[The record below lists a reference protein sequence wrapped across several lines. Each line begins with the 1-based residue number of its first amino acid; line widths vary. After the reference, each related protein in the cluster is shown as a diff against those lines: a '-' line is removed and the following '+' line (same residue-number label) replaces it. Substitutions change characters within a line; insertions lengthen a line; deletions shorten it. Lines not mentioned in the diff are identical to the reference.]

1 MSLRAVKTLSD
12 RKDVNGGDMQTLLDS
27 LNIEHKKVLIRPK
40 LVGPV
45 VSRRRDRQT
54 LQKLAFLVSQIRDLG
69 SADGFSEPEIASLLD
84 IIVDPHF
91 GMNSYFRVRGALFRF
106 YHAYSLSDSSFDT
119 IQSQDPTLA
128 RALVESL
135 YPKEQVSLTA
145 VRKVLAF
152 LGNPSLNIARC
163 SLKAALLTW
172 LTRVLVAITPADRKT
187 LASKYYG
194 VLFHYLAVPNLQRA
208 ICSLLC
214 DLTEEY
220 HVKPYRI
227 RKLKQVWATARHE
240 PTYLGPLIGTF
251 HRFRPYLVDMLPDC
265 PHMEVEISDVLW
277 CALLKNIRDKW
288 AAAKRV
294 SPLIL
299 DDESMREDLRLLAEF
314 HNHLH
319 GKGER
324 DDVVLEKHKL
334 QSVYSLQQIQESA
347 GRSLRAQLQSYDCIS
362 SAAEELKLCLE
373 CLLQTTKAAQTL
385 SDAAH
390 QSLLAYVEKWDGS
403 ANSEVVFELA
413 TYMPLFSHEVF
424 SRRFFNPL
432 VKLYKTS
439 NVFWK
444 ASLIQ
449 MYIGLVIRWGHH
461 EWPLHVGLAV
471 EKENAEKKQRRL
483 LEHLHLM
490 FDLIL
495 QIDKLLLVGLVM
507 ERDSLCLQH
516 AALRFWET
524 VPSLLREF
532 RVPVMPLPSAPL
544 VYRLFFSGSAMAMSR
559 ICSVVADYK
568 EAYAIVDVLNAS
580 EKEAFYNTD
589 PTEVTQL
596 NAYVTDMV
604 DCIYLNKAFMN
615 DSRFAKFFNIS
626 SEALDFILS
635 LAERNRTDPQRLF
648 SLAFS
653 STVALH
659 ANEYTRLCENVL
671 GIDKP
676 HFRPITPK
684 LLMAKENPMMSY
696 NEWRLYLL
704 EYLRE
709 RGYTGIY
716 YFLYTSVRSL
726 TLRGLSNPY

>member
-1 MSLRAVKTLSD
+1 MR
-12 RKDVNGGDMQTLLDS
+12 
-27 LNIEHKKVLIRPK
+27 LINCF
-40 LVGPV
+40 
-45 VSRRRDRQT
+45 RQ
-54 LQKLAFLVSQIRDLG
+54 QI
-69 SADGFSEPEIASLLD
+69 
-84 IIVDPHF
+84 
-91 GMNSYFRVRGALFRF
+91 
-106 YHAYSLSDSSFDT
+106 
-119 IQSQDPTLA
+119 
-128 RALVESL
+128 
-135 YPKEQVSLTA
+135 
-145 VRKVLAF
+145 
-152 LGNPSLNIARC
+152 
-163 SLKAALLTW
+163 
-172 LTRVLVAITPADRKT
+172 
-187 LASKYYG
+187 
-194 VLFHYLAVPNLQRA
+194 
-208 ICSLLC
+208 
-214 DLTEEY
+214 
-220 HVKPYRI
+220 
-227 RKLKQVWATARHE
+227 WAKARHE
-240 PTYLGPLIGTF
+240 PTHLGSLIGTF
-251 HRFRPYLVDMLPDC
+251 HRFRPYLVDMPPNC

-277 CALLKNIRDKW
+277 CALSKNIRDKW
-288 AAAKRV
+288 AAAKGV
-294 SPLIL
+294 SSLIL
-299 DDESMREDLRLLAEF
+299 DDESMREDLRLLADF
-314 HNHLH
+314 RNHVH
-319 GKGER
+319 GKRER
-324 DDVVLEKHKL
+324 DDVFLEKHKL
-334 QSVYSLQQIQESA
+334 QSVYSLQRLLEIQESA
-347 GRSLRAQLQSYDCIS
+347 GRSLRALLQSYDCIS
-362 SAAEELKLCLE
+362 LAAEKLKLCLD
-373 CLLQTTKAAQTL
+373 CLLLTTKAAQTL

-390 QSLLAYVEKWDGS
+390 QSLLAYVEMWDGS

-413 TYMPLFSHEVF
+413 TYMPLFSDEVF

-432 VKLYKTS
+432 LKLYKTS

-444 ASLIQ
+444 ASLIH
-449 MYIGLVIRWGHH
+449 MYIGLLIRWGHH
-461 EWPLHVGLAV
+461 EWPLHLGLAV
-471 EKENAEKKQRRL
+471 EQESAEKKQRRL
-483 LEHLHLM
+483 LGHLRLM
-490 FDLIL
+490 YDLIL

-544 VYRLFFSGSAMAMSR
+544 VYRLFFSGSAMAISR

-580 EKEAFYNTD
+580 EKEAFYNAD

-648 SLAFS
+648 SFAFS
-653 STVALH
+653 STMALH
-659 ANEYTRLCENVL
+659 ANEYTRVCENVL
-671 GIDKP
+671 GVDKP

-684 LLMAKENPMMSY
+684 LLMSKENPMMSY

-726 TLRGLSNPY
+726 TLRAFPNPS